1 MENKINQQPLTL
13 MPLLRSRR
21 IIYLKYSSDATRIIF

>member
-1 MENKINQQPLTL
+1 VENKINQQPLVV

-21 IIYLKYSSDATRIIF
+21 ITYLKYKC